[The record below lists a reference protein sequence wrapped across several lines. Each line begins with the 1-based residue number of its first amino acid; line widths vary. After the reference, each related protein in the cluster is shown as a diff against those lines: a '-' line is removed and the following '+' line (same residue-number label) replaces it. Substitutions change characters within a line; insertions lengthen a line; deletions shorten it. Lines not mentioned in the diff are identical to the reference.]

1 MLSIEVRA
9 EEGFFEKLK
18 GYTARTQRKY
28 NLELDRITELVF
40 QKVIENLNGKILQPK
55 TGQLRDSIQKETHHE
70 GYDFIAF
77 VGPLP
82 PTAKAYALEYGGD
95 HSYPIP
101 VGPKG
106 FLANKDD
113 NFFSKSDVIHPPAL
127 KYAYLASALTE
138 VEPEIDAQKF
148 FATLEEGL

>member
-9 EEGFFEKLK
+9 EEEFFTKLK

-40 QKVIENLNGKILQPK
+40 QKIVENLNGKILQPK
-55 TGQLRDSIQKETHHE
+55 TGQLRDSIQKEVHHE

-77 VGPLP
+77 VGPVP
-82 PTAKAYALEYGGD
+82 ATAKAYALEYGGT
-95 HSYPIP
+95 HEYPIP

-106 FLANKDD
+106 ILANKDD
-113 NFFSKSDVIHPPAL
+113 NFFSKRDVLHPPAL
-127 KYAYLASALTE
+127 KYAYLALALAE
-138 VEPEIDAQKF
+138 VEPEIDASKF
-148 FATLEEGL
+148 FATFEEGL